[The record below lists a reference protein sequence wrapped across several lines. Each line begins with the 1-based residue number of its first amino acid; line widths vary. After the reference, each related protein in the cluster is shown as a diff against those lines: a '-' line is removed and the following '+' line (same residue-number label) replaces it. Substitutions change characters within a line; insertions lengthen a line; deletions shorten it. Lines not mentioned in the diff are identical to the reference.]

1 MIEGV
6 STGDEAVETLAA
18 GSEMVDGRGDD
29 GRRRRSPASAGR
41 LGIAVGMLAV
51 VGLGGCAHD
60 CDQSYCDMVRAGASG
75 WFAHELVCCRDPDAP
90 DCDAREA
97 RMHEFNLL
105 AARMRSACEA
115 QNWDLFRDLWNDGW
129 RLLPGFM
136 PFLVADEFCDGWD
149 WSGVNAWVPFA
160 PHDSVAASLV
170 LDPEPPRLDLG
181 RASVSGGPEGAI
193 VAPTIAHEWTIRP
206 GSMVAV
212 EAFGTTL
219 GFAASGSLSVVE
231 QVVDLDILPGDDA
244 ESWCRRMEPR
254 AFAVD
259 LRTSD
264 GLVAMRLDPDF
275 EGSMVRFDGPDH
287 GVIGLGVSVDAS
299 MTWSD
304 AAPFEVSLESAFLEI
319 PFTIASDRMLTLLPG
334 ASVPMLD
341 VLPVDPVVEAWI
353 RGEDPSGVAAGDEA
367 CVDRARAVAEAYLA
381 LHADCDP
388 DSN

>member
-1 MIEGV
+1 
-6 STGDEAVETLAA
+6 
-18 GSEMVDGRGDD
+18 
-29 GRRRRSPASAGR
+29 
-41 LGIAVGMLAV
+41 
-51 VGLGGCAHD
+51 
-60 CDQSYCDMVRAGASG
+60 
-75 WFAHELVCCRDPDAP
+75 
-90 DCDAREA
+90 
-97 RMHEFNLL
+97 MHEFNLL

-149 WSGVNAWVPFA
+149 WSGVNAWVPFT
-160 PHDSVAASLV
+160 PQDSVAAALV
-170 LDPEPPRLDLG
+170 LDPDPPRLHLP
-181 RASVSGGPEGAI
+181 RPSTLGGPALTSI
-193 VAPTIAHEWTIRP
+193 APTIAHEWTIRP

-212 EAFGTTL
+212 EAFGTTV

-231 QVVDLDILPGDDA
+231 QVGDLDILPGDDA
-244 ESWCRRMEPR
+244 ESWCRRMDPR

-299 MTWSD
+299 MSWSD
-304 AAPFEVSLESAFLEI
+304 ATPFAVAWESLFVEI
-319 PFTIASDRMLTLLPG
+319 PFTIASDRTLTLLPG
-334 ASVPMLD
+334 ASVSMLD
-341 VLPVDPVVEAWI
+341 LLPVDPVVEAWI
-353 RGEDPSGVAAGDEA
+353 RGEDPLGVADGDED
-367 CVDRARAVAEAYLA
+367 CIVRARAVAEAYLA
-381 LHADCDP
+381 LHADCDS